1 MKKMRKMMKKIRFLN
16 YLRDRTTFG
25 GADGGDQDA
34 GRGSDRR
41 TATHF
46 ALERSQFTR
55 NTFLRF
61 EGVLKITL
69 GFAALSLFAA
79 HLLLGLVQ
87 LAFKSLFERWTNEIN
102 DELVY

>member
-1 MKKMRKMMKKIRFLN
+1 
-16 YLRDRTTFG
+16 
-25 GADGGDQDA
+25 
-34 GRGSDRR
+34 
-41 TATHF
+41 
-46 ALERSQFTR
+46 
-55 NTFLRF
+55 
-61 EGVLKITL
+61 L